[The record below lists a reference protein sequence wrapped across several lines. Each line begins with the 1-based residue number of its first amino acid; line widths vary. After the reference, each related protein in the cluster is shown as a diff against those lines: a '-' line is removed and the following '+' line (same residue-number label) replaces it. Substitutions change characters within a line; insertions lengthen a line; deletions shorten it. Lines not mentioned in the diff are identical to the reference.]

1 MILYIIIILCMKEF
15 LFKYLKGITMK
26 AFKAVEKNRVNYH
39 EFANKRTVHRSS
51 LLAPKLDGAETWISF
66 LNHFLIKR
74 NYKKVVCKVTAID
87 INGNDIDSSSLT
99 IEKPIVYN
107 INLDKLFDKIQ
118 YISEFMIEFFSENN
132 LFIPFPAVIV
142 NHVGDGFVNSV
153 HSFNRVLNDTFEN
166 ETINSNHVNEAS
178 IDVVIDNNFDTFFNF
193 VSGPNALPDKI
204 EVSLKTENKSLVKE
218 IMIDQKKLTNKN
230 YYVSEI
236 FPDSLNS
243 NEIYYNAILSI
254 SQPKQQMFYGRLLS
268 GIIEKKTKA
277 FSANHSY
284 YDSST
289 TEEYFDNSISQR
301 TYPFF
306 KDYFNGV
313 SFYPIMSPSELN
325 IHIEYSLNGSKIK
338 SKSWPLKSPGN
349 KPLNLNINEII
360 GEKNKEFVSAFNVV
374 ATSSNKKIPT
384 RVNHQIQY
392 SRDQESKLKSSVNTS
407 LLNSA
412 VFVPE
417 GKTGMAWGQIM
428 IKPNYTSNL
437 GICFVSMEGDKDD
450 VEVEIYSDEG
460 KLINLKKQLNPG
472 ESILIDEKYLNP
484 KSLKNTFLWF
494 VARSK
499 RPDLAAQSFHT
510 HLQTG
515 HTSGEH
521 NF

>member
-1 MILYIIIILCMKEF
+1 M
-15 LFKYLKGITMK
+15 
-26 AFKAVEKNRVNYH
+26 
-39 EFANKRTVHRSS
+39 
-51 LLAPKLDGAETWISF
+51 
-66 LNHFLIKR
+66 
-74 NYKKVVCKVTAID
+74 
-87 INGNDIDSSSLT
+87 
-99 IEKPIVYN
+99 
-107 INLDKLFDKIQ
+107 
-118 YISEFMIEFFSENN
+118 
-132 LFIPFPAVIV
+132 
-142 NHVGDGFVNSV
+142 
-153 HSFNRVLNDTFEN
+153 
-166 ETINSNHVNEAS
+166 
-178 IDVVIDNNFDTFFNF
+178 
-193 VSGPNALPDKI
+193 PDKI

-254 SQPKQQMFYGRLLS
+254 SQPQQQMFYGRLLS

-392 SRDQESKLKSSVNTS
+392 SRDQESKLK
-407 LLNSA
+407 
-412 VFVPE
+412 
-417 GKTGMAWGQIM
+417 
-428 IKPNYTSNL
+428 
-437 GICFVSMEGDKDD
+437 
-450 VEVEIYSDEG
+450 
-460 KLINLKKQLNPG
+460 
-472 ESILIDEKYLNP
+472 
-484 KSLKNTFLWF
+484 
-494 VARSK
+494 
-499 RPDLAAQSFHT
+499 
-510 HLQTG
+510 
-515 HTSGEH
+515 
-521 NF
+521 